1 MDRRTF
7 LMKSALAAAAM
18 AVPGRRLMANT
29 LQPSQGTFK
38 ALRRN
43 TGYFTEMGGTIGW
56 LAAPDALLAIDSQF
70 PQSAPHCLEGLQQ
83 RSDHAV
89 DLLINTH
96 HHRDHT
102 GGNGVFSKVTDTIVA
117 QQNVPKLQKEA
128 YADNDELPPQ
138 TYPNKL
144 FEKEWSVDVGDETL
158 RARHYGPAHT
168 GGDAVIL
175 LEKANV
181 VHMGD
186 LVFNRWYP
194 VIDRPGGASIRNWVT
209 TLETVIRDYPDDAL
223 YIYGHGNPKF
233 GVSGKKEDLGVMRDY
248 LSHLLDTVQK
258 DLQAGKSKEEI
269 MDRESFKQFPDFTAP
284 SKRLTLAYN
293 LEVAYNELT
302 NAKREG

>member
-7 LMKSALAAAAM
+7 LMKSALAAVALG
-18 AVPGRRLMANT
+18 VPGPRLLANT
-29 LQPSQGTFK
+29 LQPSKGTFK
-38 ALRRN
+38 TLRRH

-56 LAAPDALLAIDSQF
+56 LAAPDALVAIDSQF
-70 PQSAPHCLEGLQQ
+70 PDSAPHCLAGLRQ
-83 RSDHAV
+83 RTDHPM

-102 GGNGVFSKVTDTIVA
+102 GGNGVFSKATDTIVA
-117 QQNVPKLQKEA
+117 QQNVPELQKQA
-128 YADNDELPPQ
+128 YAGNDELPPQ
-138 TYPNKL
+138 TYANKL
-144 FEKEWSVDVGDETL
+144 FEKEWTTDVGDETL

-168 GGDAVIL
+168 GGDAVVL

-194 VIDRPGGASIRNWVT
+194 VIDRPGGASIRNWVS

-233 GVSGKKEDLGVMRDY
+233 GVSGRKEDLGVMRDY

-269 MDRESFKQFPDFTAP
+269 MNRGSFEQFPDFTAP